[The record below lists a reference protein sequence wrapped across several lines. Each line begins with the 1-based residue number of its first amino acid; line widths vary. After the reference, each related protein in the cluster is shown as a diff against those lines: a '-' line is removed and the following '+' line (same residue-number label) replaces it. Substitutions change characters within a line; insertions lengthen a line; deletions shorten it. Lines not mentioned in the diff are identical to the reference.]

1 MVELKIQKIGDGFG
15 LMLPNEVLAHLN
27 LGDGESVVLVEA
39 PERRYMMTTSDS
51 TYARIMG
58 KAAELMDRYDQT
70 LRDLAK

>member
-27 LGDGESVVLVEA
+27 LSDGESVVLVEA

-51 TYARIMG
+51 THALIMG